1 MYQLILYEAQL
12 KKKKKQVQTLLR
24 VVEEKMDFEGIKGDR
39 KRGEGKMVER
49 PKQWTIVM
57 TG

>member
-1 MYQLILYEAQL
+1 LILYEAQL

-49 PKQWTIVM
+49 PEQWTIVM